1 MSITHKIIYFSKNKI
16 FHNKYLTLWLK
27 IIRMKI
33 KEKIIREA
41 RQKKEFSQEYM
52 AHILGVSQS
61 HYSNL
66 ENGEASFDVEKL
78 GKLLDVLDLNPLEVI
93 EFSERQMVFINS
105 SFSGNYHSTII
116 PFDADTVRKIVQEEL
131 AKNKS

>member
-1 MSITHKIIYFSKNKI
+1 MSF
-16 FHNKYLTLWLK
+16 K

-78 GKLLDVLDLNPLEVI
+78 GKLLDVLELNPLDAI
-93 EFSERQMVFINS
+93 EFSERQQVFINS
-105 SFSGNYHSTII
+105 TFSGNFINSNIT
-116 PFDADTVRKIVQEEL
+116 PFDTDLVRKIVQEEL
-131 AKNKS
+131 AKDKK

>member
-1 MSITHKIIYFSKNKI
+1 M
-16 FHNKYLTLWLK
+16 WLK

-93 EFSERQMVFINS
+93 EFSERQQVFINS

-116 PFDADTVRKIVQEEL
+116 PFDTDTVRKIVQEEL